1 MTDRPDRLPRSDHP
15 TRDAVRFARLVV
27 FSIAVGRDW
36 TPYPGAWLAVLA
48 LAGPTARTIY
58 DNHKEQTR

>member
-1 MTDRPDRLPRSDHP
+1 MTDRPDRLPHADHP

-27 FSIAVGRDW
+27 FAVAVGRGW
-36 TPYPGAWLAVLA
+36 EPYWWAWLAVLA
-48 LAGPTARTIY
+48 LAGPAARAIY